1 MCALPVQTDKLIIST
16 AANSISSSV
25 VRKGEREVGGDRAI
39 TFAIGFLV
47 GRFKF

>member
-1 MCALPVQTDKLIIST
+1 MPVQTDKLIIST

-25 VRKGEREVGGDRAI
+25 VRWREVGGDRAI